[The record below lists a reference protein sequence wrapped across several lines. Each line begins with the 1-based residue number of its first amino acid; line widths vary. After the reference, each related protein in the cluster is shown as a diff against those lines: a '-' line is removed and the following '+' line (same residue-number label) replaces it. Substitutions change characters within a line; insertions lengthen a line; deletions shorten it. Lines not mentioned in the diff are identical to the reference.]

1 VGLVPGAP
9 DAAWIAA
16 AQERIKHAKENDLT
30 YTILGVVG
38 VVTAIAIPFIM
49 RFVLGFIMDTF
60 SWLLTAVGILFFIGG
75 YLGTWYN
82 GRKVKELIEQL
93 EKGPG
98 KADAGSDAG

>member
-1 VGLVPGAP
+1 M
-9 DAAWIAA
+9 AA
-16 AQERIKHAKENDLT
+16 AREKIKRAKENDLT

-38 VVTAIAIPFIM
+38 VVAAIAIPFIM
-49 RFVLGFIMDTF
+49 RFVLGFSMDTF

-82 GRKVKELIEQL
+82 GRKVKGLIEQM

-98 KADAGSDAG
+98 KADTGDDAR